1 VTGPALGLVL
11 LAAAA
16 HATWNLL
23 ARRADDKLA
32 FLWCGNVVST
42 ALFLP
47 IGVWLLLTEP
57 ISVAAWGIVGASAGL
72 EALYYW
78 TLAQAYR
85 HGDLSLVY
93 PMARG
98 TAPILVPILAALFL
112 GERLSGLAGA
122 GIGLVVL
129 GTVAIHARSLGWPS
143 LGAIGEVLGQPGTR
157 YALLTGL
164 VIAAYST
171 LDKYGVSLVRPVLYA
186 YLLFA
191 GLSAILLPVV
201 LRRRSALV
209 REWKLRQGSIVVVG
223 LLAPASYGLVLLALT
238 LAPVSYVAAAREVSV
253 VLAAILGAVVLH
265 EGYGPQ
271 RLLGSTAI
279 AAGLMLLVLG

>member
-1 VTGPALGLVL
+1 MTGPALGLVL
-11 LAAAA
+11 LAAAT

-32 FLWCGNVVST
+32 FLWCGNAAST
-42 ALFLP
+42 VLFLP
-47 IGVWLLLTEP
+47 VGAWLLLTEP
-57 ISVAAWGIVGASAGL
+57 ISAAGWSVVGVSAGL
-72 EALYYW
+72 EALYFW

-85 HGDLSLVY
+85 YGDLSLVY
-93 PMARG
+93 PIARG

-112 GERLSGLAGA
+112 GEQLSGPAVA
-122 GIGLVVL
+122 GIGMVVL
-129 GTVAIHARSLGWPS
+129 GTVAIHTRSLGWPTV
-143 LGAIGEVLGQPGTR
+143 GAVGEVLGHRGTR

-164 VIAAYST
+164 VIAAYSA
-171 LDKYGVSLVRPVLYA
+171 LDKYGVSLVKPVLYA

-209 REWKLRQGSIVVVG
+209 REWKLRRGSIVAVG
-223 LLAPASYGLVLLALT
+223 LLAPTSYGLVLLALT
-238 LAPVSYVAAAREVSV
+238 LAPVSYVAAAREISV
-253 VLAAILGAVVLH
+253 VLAAILGAMVLH
-265 EGYGPQ
+265 EGYGRQ